1 VLAMIDT
8 GNDTRPS
15 GIVMSHKFVKELGL
29 PMIPV
34 PAARVN
40 TASEGSSMTVVGR
53 VKVVKMFL
61 AGEYVVENVLVLEG
75 LSHSVNIGLKFL
87 QSNYATIKLSP
98 RTLTLELGAAKL
110 DLVSRTQ
117 ASNRKSMKKASNTR
131 RTSGPRAE
139 SDVVRERE
147 PVVSEPETA
156 TPSIKSVEREP
167 ERATPRSVSQPG
179 GTVPSDGVLLESVG
193 TESIS
198 NQEYPRLIIDSI
210 DHENNIKIDKNSKY
224 IVDEND
230 ICINDEN
237 LKELKNNIIVD
248 DHVTSVD
255 VNPVGELLQVS
266 KSQRL
271 KSEKRV
277 RLKSEKKAKVEEE
290 NLARLEKCRR
300 REEARLDR
308 CNNSPPDIDF
318 NDVDI
323 VKNSKPPKRVLVNNL
338 TFPSKVQSEYRCKI
352 VGNKKHKRRYFY
364 KINPSFSDLVRVEMI
379 LEHSV
384 TPTSAPTLHSTLVP
398 PTCWSLWNSSSR
410 AREVA

>member
-1 VLAMIDT
+1 MSTEDSTTVLALATPMSVSEGGNLASCQVTGTRGSFPVLAMIDT

-15 GIVMSHKFVKELGL
+15 GIVMSHTFVKELGL

-53 VKVVKMFL
+53 VKFVKMFL

-98 RTLTLELGAAKL
+98 RAVILEMGGVKL

-117 ASNRKSMKKASNTR
+117 ASNRKFMKKASNTR

-237 LKELKNNIIVD
+237 LKELKNNIVVD
-248 DHVTSVD
+248 NHVTSVD

-277 RLKSEKKAKVEEE
+277 RLKS
-290 NLARLEKCRR
+290 
-300 REEARLDR
+300 
-308 CNNSPPDIDF
+308 
-318 NDVDI
+318 
-323 VKNSKPPKRVLVNNL
+323 
-338 TFPSKVQSEYRCKI
+338 
-352 VGNKKHKRRYFY
+352 
-364 KINPSFSDLVRVEMI
+364 
-379 LEHSV
+379 
-384 TPTSAPTLHSTLVP
+384 
-398 PTCWSLWNSSSR
+398 
-410 AREVA
+410 